1 MVGMMEFVFLYKKA
15 IISPAKNAL
24 TIIPSE
30 YVWATPKNK
39 LVKIA
44 AIQNGNRSEKK
55 RSIKPL
61 KMSSSKMG
69 VSIADPISNNI
80 WYWLKICKFN
90 ADDCSSDAS
99 GNTCCNTNE
108 LKRILNEK
116 IMNKYAYVR
125 YFFNTLKSNDGNN
138 NVLAGSYLN
147 MKNN

>member
-30 YVWATPKNK
+30 YVWAAPKNK

-80 WYWLKICKFN
+80 
-90 ADDCSSDAS
+90 
-99 GNTCCNTNE
+99 
-108 LKRILNEK
+108 
-116 IMNKYAYVR
+116 
-125 YFFNTLKSNDGNN
+125 
-138 NVLAGSYLN
+138 
-147 MKNN
+147 